1 VISYIF
7 ALSAAAIWSLTGL
20 ISTRAVRY
28 FGSYNFNFLRLLGI
42 IVLFTP
48 YAYIH
53 WSPIYF
59 ENSIIIAI
67 ALSSIIGIVIG
78 DTFLYICLKRLGP
91 RREALLFSI
100 QIPCTILMADIF
112 LNALPNFYQLLGCG
126 LIFFGIIVAIQFNK
140 TIENDDLENIQ
151 GNKLVGLYAGIG
163 LAVCQAIG
171 IIIMKPILLN
181 TDPITISYLRV
192 LIAAIGMLLSFAF
205 LPKMNLLTKMK
216 DLKQTSI
223 AILCGLMGMGVG
235 MTLFIIALKN
245 GNPGVVSALSSTMP
259 IMIIPFLWI
268 ATKNYSGH
276 LSVLGALITCIGA
289 AIIFLS

>member
-48 YAYIH
+48 YAYFH

-59 ENSIIIAI
+59 ENSILIAI

-112 LNALPNFYQLLGCG
+112 LNSLPSFYQLLGCG
-126 LIFFGIIVAIQFNK
+126 LIFIGIIVAIQFNK

-192 LIAAIGMLLSFAF
+192 LIAAVGMLLSFAF

-216 DLKQTSI
+216 DFKQTSI

-235 MTLFIIALKN
+235 MTLFIIALKG

-276 LSVLGALITCIGA
+276 LSILGALITCIGA

>member
-1 VISYIF
+1 MISYIF
-7 ALSAAAIWSLTGL
+7 ALSAAAIWSLTGM

-126 LIFFGIIVAIQFNK
+126 LIFIGIIVAIQFNK
-140 TIENDDLENIQ
+140 TIKNDDLENIQ

>member
-1 VISYIF
+1 MISYIF

-126 LIFFGIIVAIQFNK
+126 LIFIGIIVAIQFNK
-140 TIENDDLENIQ
+140 TIKNDDLENIQ

>member
-1 VISYIF
+1 MCGVKYSLDIASQSTIDDEGQELVKLNNHDIMIEGGFGIDFYLQYFKFSPQIKISH
-7 ALSAAAIWSLTGL
+7 
-20 ISTRAVRY
+20 
-28 FGSYNFNFLRLLGI
+28 GI
-42 IVLFTP
+42 IN
-48 YAYIH
+48 I
-53 WSPIYF
+53 
-59 ENSIIIAI
+59 
-67 ALSSIIGIVIG
+67 LSKDKTVY
-78 DTFLYICLKRLGP
+78 T
-91 RREALLFSI
+91 
-100 QIPCTILMADIF
+100 QTI
-112 LNALPNFYQLLGCG
+112 
-126 LIFFGIIVAIQFNK
+126 K
-140 TIENDDLENIQ
+140 NDDLENIQ

>member
-1 VISYIF
+1 MISYIF

-28 FGSYNFNFLRLLGI
+28 FGSYNFNFLRLVGI

-171 IIIMKPILLN
+171 IIIMKPILIN

-289 AIIFLS
+289 AVIFLS

>member
-48 YAYIH
+48 YAYFH

-112 LNALPNFYQLLGCG
+112 LNSLPSFYQLLGCG
-126 LIFFGIIVAIQFNK
+126 LIFIGIIVAIQFNK

-192 LIAAIGMLLSFAF
+192 LIAAVGMLLSFAF

-216 DLKQTSI
+216 DFKQTSI

-235 MTLFIIALKN
+235 MTLFIIALKG

-276 LSVLGALITCIGA
+276 LSILGALITCIGA

>member
-1 VISYIF
+1 MISYIF

-42 IVLFTP
+42 VVLFTP

-140 TIENDDLENIQ
+140 TIKNDDLENIQ

>member
-1 VISYIF
+1 MISYIF

-42 IVLFTP
+42 IIIFTP
-48 YAYIH
+48 YAYFN

-59 ENSIIIAI
+59 ENSIILAI

-140 TIENDDLENIQ
+140 TIKNDDLENIQ

-171 IIIMKPILLN
+171 IIIMKPILIN
-181 TDPITISYLRV
+181 TDPVTISYLRV
-192 LIAAIGMLLSFAF
+192 LIAAVGMLISFIF
-205 LPKMNLLTKMK
+205 LPKMGLLKKMRNY
-216 DLKQTSI
+216 KQTSI
-223 AILCGLMGMGVG
+223 AIFCGVTGMGIG
-235 MTLFIIALKN
+235 MTLFIIALKE

-276 LSVLGALITCIGA
+276 LSVFGALITCIGA

>member
-1 VISYIF
+1 MISYIF

-28 FGSYNFNFLRLLGI
+28 FGSYNFNFLRLVGI

-91 RREALLFSI
+91 RREALLFSV

-171 IIIMKPILLN
+171 IIIMKPILIN

-192 LIAAIGMLLSFAF
+192 LIAAIGMLLSFTF

-289 AIIFLS
+289 AVIFLS

>member
-126 LIFFGIIVAIQFNK
+126 LIFIGIIVAIQFNK
-140 TIENDDLENIQ
+140 TIKNDDLENIQ

>member
-126 LIFFGIIVAIQFNK
+126 LIFIGIIVAIQFNK

>member
-1 VISYIF
+1 MISYIF
-7 ALSAAAIWSLTGL
+7 AISAAAIWSVTTL

-28 FGSYNFNFLRLLGI
+28 FGSYNYNFLRLVGI

-48 YAYIH
+48 YAFYN
-53 WSPIYF
+53 WRPIYF
-59 ENSIIIAI
+59 ENSILLAI
-67 ALSSIIGIVIG
+67 GLSSIIGIIIG
-78 DTFLYICLKRLGP
+78 DTFLFICLKRLGP

-112 LNALPNFYQLLGCG
+112 LNSLPNFYQLLGCG

-140 TIENDDLENIQ
+140 TIKDDDLENIQ

-171 IIIMKPILLN
+171 IIIMKPILIN
-181 TDPITISYLRV
+181 TDPIIVSYLRV
-192 LIAAIGMLLSFAF
+192 LIAAIGMLLSFIL
-205 LPKMNLLTKMK
+205 LPKTELWSKIKN
-216 DLKQTSI
+216 LKQTSI
-223 AILCGLMGMGVG
+223 AISSGIMGMGVG
-235 MTLFIIALKN
+235 MTLFIIALKG

-259 IMIIPFLWI
+259 IMIIPVLWI

-276 LSVLGALITCIGA
+276 LSVLGAMITCIGA
-289 AIIFLS
+289 TIIFLS

>member
-1 VISYIF
+1 MISYIF

-126 LIFFGIIVAIQFNK
+126 LIFIGIIVAIQFNK
-140 TIENDDLENIQ
+140 TIKNDDLENIQ
-151 GNKLVGLYAGIG
+151 GNKLVGLYAGVG